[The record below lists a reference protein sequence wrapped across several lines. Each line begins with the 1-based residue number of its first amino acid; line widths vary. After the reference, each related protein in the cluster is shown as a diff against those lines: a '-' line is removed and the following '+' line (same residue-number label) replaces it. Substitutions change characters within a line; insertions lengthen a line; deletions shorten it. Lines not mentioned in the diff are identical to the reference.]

1 MFIVKLKK
9 YIIYLCTLE
18 LILNSSIY
26 AKNKI
31 QSCETLEN
39 RKTCAQE
46 IDMHDD
52 ILTLDGTKN
61 TRYLGIYNDIQGNPL
76 DKTAFLRSD
85 NTNNLSEKDLNKLKE
100 MNVKNVIDLRYPNE
114 AAKAPNRLKDLDWVK
129 YHNITIAVNRK
140 YSLYDSYVKALECK
154 KLIKKI
160 FETIADAKEG
170 TILFHCTYG
179 KDRTGIL
186 SMLILGI
193 ANVRNEDIVKNY
205 LDCYLFDCPP
215 EDYEDEYKKNKENI
229 EKVIKYITD
238 KYDSFDNYILSTGLS
253 KEGLHKVKERIHPIY
268 NQELTAYLSDNCY
281 DTAPTES
288 DLEKYELFI
297 SGEYHATQRNHKV
310 QKNIIKNL
318 CEKTDLRYIISEDTM
333 ANALL
338 INDYIQTGDKSK
350 LDIIFS
356 NVNGTYLNN
365 KEQYE
370 FYRWLYEFNK
380 SLPENKK
387 LTYLGW
393 DIEHQYKTTIYY
405 LKNLIK
411 GKNIPETTKSFI
423 KNFEAENVKANI
435 PNILLSLEKVCADIE
450 SSPSSYDLG
459 ENSWVFKYLMENL
472 LNTFKCKSITGNF
485 QLWANARENAVI
497 SNFYKIYDHYS
508 GNHKIKFYGEWGL
521 YHCFLNN
528 DDTIRLAKSLNN
540 NEDSPFKNKVCSMA
554 HVYFDSFGM
563 KRNGGSYQLDNSDF
577 FRNENKDLDLLR
589 NFANDNK
596 IKFLKLDNTDSPFS
610 KKMYYFNDELKNGV
624 TTDCFKYLV
633 LIKGSKPCT
642 KLN

>member
-1 MFIVKLKK
+1 M
-9 YIIYLCTLE
+9 CAST
-18 LILNSSIY
+18 LILNSSVY
-26 AKNKI
+26 AENKI
-31 QSCETLEN
+31 PSCETLEN
-39 RKTCAQE
+39 NKICAQKVKAY
-46 IDMHDD
+46 DD

-61 TRYLGIYNDIQGNPL
+61 TRYLGVYNDIQGNPL

-85 NTNNLSEKDLNKLKE
+85 DTDNLSENDLNKLKE
-100 MNVKNVIDLRYPNE
+100 MNVKTVIDLRYPNE
-114 AAKAPNRLKDLDWVK
+114 TEKAPDKFKDLDWVK

-140 YSLYDSYVKALECK
+140 YSLYDRYIKALECK
-154 KLIKKI
+154 KLMKNI
-160 FETIADAKEG
+160 FETIANTEEG

-186 SMLILGI
+186 SMLLLGI
-193 ANVRNEDIVKNY
+193 ANVKNEDIVKNY
-205 LDCYLFDCPP
+205 LDCYLFDCSL
-215 EDYEDEYKKNKENI
+215 ENYNEEYKKNKENI

-238 KYDSFDNYILSTGLS
+238 KYESFDNYILSTGLAG
-253 KEGLHKVKERIHPIY
+253 EDLHKVKERIKPIY
-268 NQELTAYLSDNCY
+268 NQELTKYLSDNCY
-281 DTAPTES
+281 DTAPVES

-297 SGEYHATQRNHKV
+297 SGEYHATQKNHEV

-350 LDIIFS
+350 LDIVFS

-380 SLPENKK
+380 SLPEDKK
-387 LTYLGW
+387 LKYLGW

-411 GKNIPETTKSFI
+411 GKNIPETTKNFI
-423 KNFEAENVKANI
+423 ENFETENVKDNI
-435 PNILLSLEKVCADIE
+435 PNILLSLEKICTDIE
-450 SSPSSYDLG
+450 NSPSGYDLG
-459 ENSWVFKYLMENL
+459 KDSWVFKYLMENL
-472 LNTFKCKSITGNF
+472 LNTFKCKSIKTDF
-485 QLWANARENAVI
+485 QLWATTRENAVI
-497 SNFYKIYDHYS
+497 SNFYKIYEHYND
-508 GNHKIKFYGEWGL
+508 NHKAKFYGEWGL

-554 HVYFDSFGM
+554 NVYFDSFGM
-563 KRNGGSYQLDNSDF
+563 ETNGDSCTLDNSDF
-577 FRNENKDLDLLR
+577 FKNENKELDLLR
-589 NFANDNK
+589 NFANDDK
-596 IKFLKLDNTDSPFS
+596 IKFLKLDSADSPFS

-624 TTDCFKYLV
+624 TTDCFKYLI

-642 KLN
+642 KFN